1 MNRTYLAQLLSL
13 LFLGWF
19 PGTALADETNT
30 YVGGVGNQQAV
41 FTLTW
46 KDNGTVSG
54 TYYCPGGSGKVYILR
69 GSNPKEGE
77 LVLQEYTKGVHTA
90 SCYLTKSTE
99 KGKIVW
105 RGAMH
110 NNDGRDKAM
119 FFYRSK

>member
-1 MNRTYLAQLLSL
+1 MWSL
-13 LFLGWF
+13 LIFGWLA
-19 PGTALADETNT
+19 GSAVADETNS

-46 KDNGTVSG
+46 KDNGSVTGS
-54 TYYCPGGSGKVYILR
+54 YYCPGGSGNVYILR
-69 GSNPKEGE
+69 GSNPKAGE

-105 RGAMH
+105 RGVMH